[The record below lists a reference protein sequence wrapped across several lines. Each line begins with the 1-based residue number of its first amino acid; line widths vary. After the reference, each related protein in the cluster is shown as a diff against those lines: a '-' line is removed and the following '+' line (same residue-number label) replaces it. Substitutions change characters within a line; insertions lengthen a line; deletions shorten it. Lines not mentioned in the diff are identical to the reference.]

1 MTDKPRLVYFGW
13 SCFSVETSQ
22 GVLLFDPFFRPE
34 CGAEWAH
41 LKDFTRTNI
50 ICITHGHH
58 EHYLDTPVVAK
69 KTGAAIVASMEICDH
84 LESRHGINPSQLK
97 PINSGQTLEL
107 HGFRITAFEWRH
119 RTINLW
125 KAFFGGGILHG
136 LKFVYDGMIQSPY
149 STRKFG
155 YHLETPGGTTIL
167 NYCEGL
173 NDNMVVEE
181 VRKLGQAFR
190 TDVLLTGY
198 QLDFEKYVGLGVA
211 ALAPRKAVLF
221 HPHEKLFAKIGIP
234 TAPLDRFI
242 ENIKQSAPDT
252 EIILSRPGAPVVYG
266 EL

>member
-41 LKDFTRTNI
+41 LEDFTRTNI
-50 ICITHGHH
+50 ICLTHGHH

-69 KTGAAIVASMEICDH
+69 KTGAVVVAPSEICDH
-84 LESRHGINPSQLK
+84 LKSRHGINPSQLK
-97 PINSGQTLEL
+97 PINPGQTVEL

-125 KAFFGGGILHG
+125 KAFFGGGIIHG
-136 LKFVYDGMIQSPY
+136 LKFVYNGMIQSPF

-155 YHLETPGGTTIL
+155 YHLEMPDGTTIT

-181 VRKLGQAFR
+181 VRELGR
-190 TDVLLTGY
+190 TFQTEILLTGY
-198 QLDFEKYVGLGVA
+198 QLNFEKYVGLGVA
-211 ALAPRKAVLF
+211 ALAPPKAVLF
-221 HPHEKLFAKIGIP
+221 HPHEKLFAKIGIH
-234 TAPLDRFI
+234 TSPLDSFI
-242 ENIKQSAPDT
+242 EKIKQSTPKA
-252 EIILSRPGAPVVYG
+252 EIIMSRPGSQVVY
-266 EL
+266 